1 MQWRHLECGCG
12 FKGYEWQKTWWLNTV
27 VPGERIDE
35 EAYRIGTG
43 EHGFV
48 RAIGDLRT
56 RTMELT
62 VSAQNW
68 RQKWILG
75 KWKPMRIMEKQ
86 LTKLVQWQHNRC
98 TLYCRRTQFEPLS
111 DNRLFW
117 WTDFSRFEVQ
127 TAQSVGWVY
136 SVGTATPYVL
146 DGPGVESRWVR
157 DFPHLSRSALGAT
170 QLPESPAAM
179 FKVKLLPSSWRYDTV
194 WSGEW
199 VVTIYNITWKIFL
212 R

>member
-35 EAYRIGTG
+35 EAYRIGSG

-56 RTMELT
+56 RTLELT
-62 VSAQNW
+62 VSDQNW

-75 KWKPMRIMEKQ
+75 KWKPMRVMEKQ
-86 LTKLVQWQHNRC
+86 LTKQVQWQHNRC
-98 TLYCRRTQFEPLS
+98 TLYCRKTQFESLS

-117 WTDFSRFEVQ
+117 WRDFFRVLKFPRHRMWGGGVS
-127 TAQSVGWVY
+127 SG
-136 SVGTATPYVL
+136 GTATGYVL
-146 DGPGVESRWVR
+146 DGPGIESRWVR
-157 DFPHLSRSALGAT
+157 DFPHPSRPALEPTHLHKTA
-170 QLPESPAAM
+170 AAM
-179 FKVKLLPSSWRYDTV
+179 FKVKRQPSSWRSDTV
-194 WSGEW
+194 
-199 VVTIYNITWKIFL
+199 
-212 R
+212 